1 MKMIVDDGV
10 KKKMVE
16 EEKKETTEDL
26 EKNKKRQLREAKSRI
41 KTWLKLLKL
50 RKRQKGSKRRNS

>member
-16 EEKKETTEDL
+16 EEKKEKTEDL
-26 EKNKKRQLREAKSRI
+26 EKEQEKTVKGGKVKDKDMAEAI
-41 KTWLKLLKL
+41 KVA
-50 RKRQKGSKRRNS
+50 